1 MKRFV
6 KRESMIRKRVKVK
19 SDFDN
24 GEIIIK
30 RVSNGWVVYSGSG
43 YESDH
48 TRITVYEEGE
58 DEWGEHEA
66 LVKLIQES
74 FIHLVQSKKRGG
86 IKMEVREKGWDIE
99 YEEEE

>member
-1 MKRFV
+1 M
-6 KRESMIRKRVKVK
+6 SRKRIKVK
-19 SDFDN
+19 SDL
-24 GEIIIK
+24 ESSELIIK

-43 YESDH
+43 NQSDH

-58 DEWGEHEA
+58 GEWGEHEA
-66 LVKLIQES
+66 LVQLIQEN

-99 YEEEE
+99 YEEEGY